1 MAEIVKP
8 PAQYNA
14 KGKYTVFLAGTIDM
28 GEGEDW
34 QKRVE
39 ERLSSFG
46 DWLLI
51 LNPRRD
57 DWDSS
62 WEQTIENKEFKNQ
75 VTWELNGQE
84 AADCVMFVF
93 ATDEENAKKAKA
105 PITLLELGLFRTKEC
120 VVVCPQG
127 FYRKGNVDIV
137 CERYGIPV
145 YEDLDTMLD
154 DLVQT
159 IAASEPSTEPST

>member
-1 MAEIVKP
+1 MSEIVKP
-8 PAQYNA
+8 PARYNA
-14 KGKYTVFLAGTIDM
+14 KGKYVVFLAGTIDQGR
-28 GEGEDW
+28 GENW

-39 ERLSSFG
+39 EKLSGFG

-84 AADCVMFVF
+84 AADMVMFVF
-93 ATDEENAKKAKA
+93 ATDEENAKEAKA
-105 PITLLELGLFRTKEC
+105 PITLLELGLFRNKEC
-120 VVVCPQG
+120 VVVCPKT

-159 IAASEPSTEPST
+159 IAASEPGS